1 VIAGAMAE
9 IQVVHD
15 IPGRLRLRLPHP
27 AHTEGLRDAVA
38 TQPGVTECTWS
49 PRTRSMLLRYQ
60 PETATA
66 AALIASVAQHAG
78 LNAPT
83 AAADEAAA
91 MRATDTASFG
101 VREVFDELDRR
112 VRRVTGDRAGLGGL
126 FPLALTVWA
135 VTEVVRG
142 RTAPLAWSSA
152 LWYAHG
158 LYRDYNM
165 TPRE

>member
-38 TQPGVTECTWS
+38 TQRGVTDCTWS

-66 AALIASVAQHAG
+66 AALIASVARHTG
-78 LNAPT
+78 LGGPP
-83 AAADEAAA
+83 AAADGPV
-91 MRATDTASFG
+91 ATRSAGVGSFG
-101 VREVFDELDRR
+101 VREVVEELDRR
-112 VRRVTGDRAGLGGL
+112 LRRATGGRAGLGGL
-126 FPLALTVWA
+126 IPLALTVWA
-135 VTEVVRG
+135 LTEVVRG

-158 LYRDYNM
+158 LYRDYSM